1 MYRVCHML
9 CQDMELSKKDLAAV
23 LEAVPEELSLSPNA
37 FGLDPGDP
45 SLLLESRVTTLHG
58 LEEGRLVQRLE

>member
-23 LEAVPEELSLSPNA
+23 LEAVLEELSLSPNA

-45 SLLLESRVTTLHG
+45 SLLLESRVATPHG
-58 LEEGRLVQRLE
+58 LEEGSLVQRLE